1 MSFNY
6 KHLKKRVGLNNAPGL
21 KKKAYG
27 APRSW
32 FANGGLKVPTPDPLA
47 PVAGDKYLITGT
59 HLFETGANGVAGVAE
74 VASLQITGTATAAGN
89 VTVTLDGIATDIA
102 VALNDTAIAVADKIR
117 AAAFDGWT
125 TGGTVGTDTVT
136 FTANATGA
144 KADATYSAGG
154 TGAAGTMTTTTQG
167 VTDTTYTKGFIELY
181 GTLDTAELTA
191 ETVGDRDSRTTN
203 PKFVFQ
209 NPGLDAEGI
218 EFAEMAKN
226 DEWIIL
232 VEQLNGSFIQLGQ
245 DGLEC
250 DLVPSRSS
258 GKVSG
263 GYTGQTFTA
272 ESFGPVFIYQ
282 GDITLRT

>member
-1 MSFNY
+1 MAFDY
-6 KHLKKRVGLNNAPGL
+6 KHFKKRVGLDNAPGL
-21 KKKAYG
+21 KKKAFA

-32 FANGGLKVPTPDPLA
+32 FAATGGLAVPTPDPMN
-47 PVAGDKYLITGT
+47 PVPGENYLITGNHT
-59 HLFETGANGVAGVAE
+59 FETG
-74 VASLQITGTATAAGN
+74 
-89 VTVTLDGIATDIA
+89 
-102 VALNDTAIAVADKIR
+102 
-117 AAAFDGWT
+117 
-125 TGGTVGTDTVT
+125 
-136 FTANATGA
+136 
-144 KADATYSAGG
+144 
-154 TGAAGTMTTTTQG
+154 
-167 VTDTTYTKGFIELY
+167 KGFIELY

-232 VEQLNGSFIQLGQ
+232 VEQLNGTFIQLGQ

-282 GDITLRT
+282 GDITMKP